1 MPQGFFNYDD
11 ASFIDIVGVGN
22 NTKNKKNA
30 SVIYVGR
37 KSGGIIDTAD
47 PMNGYQY
54 LIDVGGYK
62 GKEIGN
68 AKSVQE
74 VIADFEKGVAAT
86 ETMTVEDIREIMS
99 A

>member
-1 MPQGFFNYDD
+1 
-11 ASFIDIVGVGN
+11 
-22 NTKNKKNA
+22 
-30 SVIYVGR
+30 
-37 KSGGIIDTAD
+37 
-47 PMNGYQY
+47 MNGYQY